1 METTTRKLLF
11 YFPKSETDKPIVY
24 SLVKD
29 YDLTVNIYRA
39 KVTPEEFGYLV
50 LDVTGTESDIDRAI
64 NFVKTFNVRVSE
76 TDKGLA
82 WNEEKCTSCGN
93 CLTHCPTHALHIADP
108 VTRRV
113 EFDPILC
120 IECLSCIKN
129 CPFDACSSIFEETD

>member
-24 SLVKD
+24 HLVKD

-64 NFVKTFNVRVSE
+64 NFVKTFNVRISE

-113 EFDPILC
+113 EFDPTLC

-129 CPFDACSSIFEETD
+129 SLN